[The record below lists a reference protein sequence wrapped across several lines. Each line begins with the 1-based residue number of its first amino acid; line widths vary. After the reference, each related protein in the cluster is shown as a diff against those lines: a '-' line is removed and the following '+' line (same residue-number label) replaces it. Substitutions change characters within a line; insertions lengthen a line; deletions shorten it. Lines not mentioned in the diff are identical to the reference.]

1 MRLSDLFDIINYDLI
16 IEAIGT
22 TFKIG
27 LWFAVFLGGGIVP
40 IIILLINN
48 MC

>member
-1 MRLSDLFDIINYDLI
+1 MKLSDLLEIINYDLV
-16 IEAIGT
+16 IEVMGT

-27 LWFAVFLGGGIVP
+27 LLLAVFLGGGIVP
-40 IIILLINN
+40 IILLLINN